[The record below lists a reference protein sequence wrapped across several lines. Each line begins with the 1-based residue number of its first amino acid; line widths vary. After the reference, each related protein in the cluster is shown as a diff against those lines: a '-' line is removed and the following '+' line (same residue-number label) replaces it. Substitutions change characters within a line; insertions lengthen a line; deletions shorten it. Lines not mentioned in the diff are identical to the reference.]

1 MAIIFRIEF
10 GRMLIV
16 INSYCTF
23 YFRVSL
29 TCNTVSALD
38 KLVTLLIPQLG
49 LVSTCRVDMIELD
62 LFSMLPISVQSE
74 LISMTEDQLGKLP
87 TLLFTVRDMS
97 EKAPQVDSMLDQLRN
112 HSMEVLGLVRDIKYE
127 EDPSMLEFWDKF
139 MSETKTDEVC
149 EMTKFVAR
157 DVRD

>member
-23 YFRVSL
+23 YFRMSL

-49 LVSTCRVDMIELD
+49 LVSTCWVDMIELD

-87 TLLFTVRDMS
+87 TLLFTVRDIS
-97 EKAPQVDSMLDQLRN
+97 EQAPQVDSMLDQLRN

-139 MSETKTDEVC
+139 MSREEDT
-149 EMTKFVAR
+149 
-157 DVRD
+157 

>member
-23 YFRVSL
+23 YFRMSL

-49 LVSTCRVDMIELD
+49 LVSTCWVDMIELD

-87 TLLFTVRDMS
+87 TLLFTVKRY
-97 EKAPQVDSMLDQLRN
+97 Q
-112 HSMEVLGLVRDIKYE
+112 
-127 EDPSMLEFWDKF
+127 
-139 MSETKTDEVC
+139 
-149 EMTKFVAR
+149 
-157 DVRD
+157 